1 RGYVDAWYRAKGCEP
16 DVAEARG
23 YETLM
28 VALRERLSESQIDG
42 LSAEGAMLSEQQATL
57 EALEL

>member
-1 RGYVDAWYRAKGCEP
+1 MQWYRAKGCEP